1 MIEYIT
7 VLNSMAELVSCILN
21 QFSDTWIFLSLDGFL
36 GLDGKKLTDSG
47 CSQFLSLES
56 QVGGQYKLLSS
67 GQEHNIQEDKNSRTL
82 QVYGVSFHW
91 EPSNSQDRTGF
102 IPGTQILCD

>member
-1 MIEYIT
+1 MFIYAACRLVKFTYPMCLHIWNDYKKMWQNGISLFKNDMIEYIT

-67 GQEHNIQEDKNSRTL
+67 G
-82 QVYGVSFHW
+82 
-91 EPSNSQDRTGF
+91 
-102 IPGTQILCD
+102 